1 MRADSLDPQQLDDNP
16 QLARIRARLES
27 KLAQLGGPVPL
38 SETPEPSPAAAA
50 AQARI
55 PRAYRAAVA
64 DDPRVITWVRDV
76 AGLAVAPNLSARPQ
90 IKYGPSLLLIGRTG
104 RGKTWQAYGAIRS
117 LLARG
122 IDVRWEATTAA
133 DLYADMRPSSGL
145 DAEWML
151 RRLMRTPLL
160 LLDDLGAAKTTEWT
174 EELTY
179 RLINQR
185 GIHQLPTLI
194 TSNLRVSDL
203 RDKLGDRVA
212 SRITGMVSQQL
223 AFKGP
228 DLRRVAA

>member
-1 MRADSLDPQQLDDNP
+1 MRAASPDPQQLDNNP

-38 SETPEPSPAAAA
+38 HEAPEPSPAAAA

-55 PRAYRAAVA
+55 PRAYQAAAA
-64 DDPRVITWVRDV
+64 DDPRVDAWVRDV

-90 IKYGPSLLLIGRTG
+90 LKHGPSLLLVGMTG

-117 LLARG
+117 LIARG
-122 IDVRWEATTAA
+122 IDVRWKATTAA

-145 DAEWML
+145 EAEWML
-151 RRLMRTPLL
+151 RHLMRTPLL
-160 LLDDLGAAKTTEWT
+160 LLDDLGAARTTEWT

-185 GIHQLPTLI
+185 SVHELPTLI
-194 TSNLRVSDL
+194 TSNLRVSEL

-212 SRITGMVSQQL
+212 SRISGMVSQQL